1 LRDAI
6 ARYRPEPA
14 EAYNLWNI
22 PNVSLFNISTADGR
36 KWLIDTLESLKGR
49 GVIVKPLGRALHARA
64 G

>member
-1 LRDAI
+1 MPSPAI
-6 ARYRPEPA
+6 GQ
-14 EAYNLWNI
+14 
-22 PNVSLFNISTADGR
+22 SLQKPTTCGTYPTCHFSTSPQLMD